1 MYVRFPFTVTNG
13 DFLTYDMDIGQRAWR
28 SEPLIY

>member
-13 DFLTYDMDIGQRAWR
+13 DFLNHDIDIGQRAWK